1 MHIYWRIQQ
10 DLNCLGEVLIFK
22 NPSFIR
28 EYTNWAAKKAACL
41 AMLENIDLEKTI
53 EAELN

>member
-22 NPSFIR
+22 SPSLIR
-28 EYTNWAAKKAACL
+28 EYTKWARKKAGCL
-41 AMLENIDLEKTI
+41 AMI
-53 EAELN
+53 EGITLSADFEAKLN